1 MNYDLAVVLC
11 LADEGKNRPF
21 DEYVAGIVG
30 RMLEKCPKEKAF
42 LEQFSLHYYLADNK
56 SDASIA
62 RVVDADY
69 PDIVS
74 SLAGG
79 QDFAVVLNK
88 EPLLKLDSEDSL
100 AFVLGHELSHI
111 MYQKGFFKEQSVWA
125 GEELLC
131 DCNRSEERRVGNVG

>member
-1 MNYDLAVVLC
+1 MTWLLFYVWRMKA
-11 LADEGKNRPF
+11 KNRPF

-56 SDASIA
+56 SDTSIA

-111 MYQKGFFKEQSVWA
+111 MYQKGCFKGGRLPGRAKNWSVTA
-125 GEELLC
+125 MRLK
-131 DCNRSEERRVGNVG
+131 